1 MVDALEA
8 LLDVVSD
15 DAARVVAAAK
25 RLSELPDTN
34 ASLRRL
40 LENERRLVNRHG
52 ILYALTW
59 HALPSDWELMIHL
72 VADESEHPK
81 VRGQAAEA
89 LSYAFYQHEPDSAP
103 FEAAVRALVEATRSL
118 EPEVRYCAANAL
130 GANTNEAVTIKLSPG
145 NQISV
150 VVSGNGQTY
159 AISGFNTKGT
169 ANAAGKSFSYTSNG
183 GLVAGAPG
191 APPGVVL
198 LAEPLWFVAGAT
210 TTTLTPF
217 WVRRASTTA
226 SIPGA
231 ATPSSLVNK
240 KDMPAVER
248 GGGQKLHFNVARSA
262 RQSYH
267 ASASFGSNE
276 NTTAS
281 CCTSCTR
288 SRLRAMPSRVAPTRS
303 ATR

>member
-1 MVDALEA
+1 MNQAEA

-130 GANTNEAVTIKLSPG
+130 GATGHLP
-145 NQISV
+145 
-150 VVSGNGQTY
+150 
-159 AISGFNTKGT
+159 
-169 ANAAGKSFSYTSNG
+169 
-183 GLVAGAPG
+183 LVPVLESLLNDGAR
-191 APPGVVL
+191 PPGWL
-198 LAEPLWFVAGAT
+198 GSVADEAQRA
-210 TTTLTPF
+210 LE
-217 WVRRASTTA
+217 WLIDASRR
-226 SIPGA
+226 
-231 ATPSSLVNK
+231 
-240 KDMPAVER
+240 
-248 GGGQKLHFNVARSA
+248 
-262 RQSYH
+262 
-267 ASASFGSNE
+267 
-276 NTTAS
+276 
-281 CCTSCTR
+281 R
-288 SRLRAMPSRVAPTRS
+288 SR
-303 ATR
+303 